1 MEHVEVVHP
10 DWQKELGTILQTHP
24 IEIKVYIVLHLATGS
39 EKQSAGRGSRD
50 KDISMSGL
58 GEHDSA
64 CLRELDRS
72 DQGEQDSLDPSEQ
85 DGLGLRELDSSI
97 LDEHEQASPGNVHS
111 NRNWFHDM
119 KSSFQVCMED

>member
-10 DWQKELGTILQTHP
+10 DWQKELGTILQTLP
-24 IEIKVYIVLHLATGS
+24 IEIKVYILHLATGS
-39 EKQSAGRGSRD
+39 EKQSADRGSRD

-58 GEHDSA
+58 GEHGSA

-72 DQGEQDSLDPSEQ
+72 DLGEQDSLDPSEQ

-97 LDEHEQASPGNVHS
+97 MDEQASPGNVHS
-111 NRNWFHDM
+111 NRKWFHDM